1 MRNSLGSEVYTND
14 NQVVIAIRDKG
25 SHDFE
30 DKFGSFSCSLSF
42 RTRQEVPGG
51 LAGFPNKFRFGEQ
64 EFRFEELERIEGTP
78 KKM

>member
-1 MRNSLGSEVYTND
+1 MRNSLGSEVHTND

-51 LAGFPNKFRFGEQ
+51 LAGFPNKFIFREQ
-64 EFRFEELERIEGTP
+64 KVQIRRIEGTP

>member
-1 MRNSLGSEVYTND
+1 MRVRSSLGGKVYTNN

-64 EFRFEELERIEGTP
+64 KVQIRRIEGTP

>member
-1 MRNSLGSEVYTND
+1 MRVRSSLGSEVYTND

-51 LAGFPNKFRFGEQ
+51 LAGFPNKVRFGEL
-64 EFRFEELERIEGTP
+64 RGLPRKCEEV
-78 KKM
+78 